1 MALSVLEN
9 KRGPIISKAAVLAY
23 MEQQMWGHNTR
34 YLTWHISEQV
44 KMMGVW
50 RENHIVNTLIF
61 QNRENY
67 NDNDK
72 QHKRKDVQIS

>member
-9 KRGPIISKAAVLAY
+9 KREPIISKMAISIY

-34 YLTWHISEQV
+34 YLTWYISEQV

-50 RENHIVNTLIF
+50 GENQSQHFLIF
-61 QNRENY
+61 QNF
-67 NDNDK
+67 
-72 QHKRKDVQIS
+72 